1 MVGLSSRASEAN
13 GIASTISLAFS
24 YLGSHKLPLPYS
36 YMEMFQPSGGVPVP
50 PG

>member
-24 YLGSHKLPLPYS
+24 YKLPLPYS